1 MNSLLQSVRCLPII
15 ASDMSG
21 PFLVTLA
28 DKLRANDGFEGRAW
42 SADELRCV
50 LLCNPGLVPPCA
62 QGKRCPGQTLICRY
76 ANVPITDR
84 KESQFNRA
92 LNKSFSSYPQQ
103 QNRLH
108 AFQESL

>member
-1 MNSLLQSVRCLPII
+1 MNSLLQSVRCLPKLRAICQGH
-15 ASDMSG
+15 SWSHWR
-21 PFLVTLA
+21 T
-28 DKLRANDGFEGRAW
+28 KLRANDGFEARAW